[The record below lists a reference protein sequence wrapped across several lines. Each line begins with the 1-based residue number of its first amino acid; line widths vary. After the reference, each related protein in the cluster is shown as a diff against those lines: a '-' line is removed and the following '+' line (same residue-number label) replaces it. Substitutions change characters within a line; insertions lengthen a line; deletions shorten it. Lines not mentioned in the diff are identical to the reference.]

1 MVDAVDHLAA
11 LLRDAGA
18 VVTLDYDRSTAL
30 PCVCCGSTDEPRTL
44 VTLGRWAVDV
54 GARGRRGDPIDR
66 PVCLRCRKEV
76 PRG

>member
-1 MVDAVDHLAA
+1 MNAVAQLAA
-11 LLRDAGA
+11 LLGRVGA

-30 PCVCCGSTDEPRTL
+30 PCVCCGTTDEDRTL

-66 PVCLRCRKEV
+66 PVCLRCREEA